1 MSNIKEDLE
10 CLEKSTMFHMSLG
23 SKELFHSNFLHWLAE
38 NYWDF
43 FIEVMHKLA
52 GLESFWWENVNGPN
66 GKIYSQNNNNLKV
79 LRENRNFDL
88 SIYILDSEIVDE
100 EEKKQIWIPVLVLE
114 NKVKSLPYKEQLDSY
129 TKKAFEEWKRGSKIG
144 NIDCQ
149 KEQAVKDK
157 SYKWTPEN
165 GITFILLSLLHS
177 GLDNQDLEKVQTIS
191 FKRKKKD
198 EQLHIYFKWISQTY
212 HNLLEAFENS
222 KSAIGFH
229 SDLDRH
235 VFEDYKMFVESLIN
249 IASNDWKIDKND
261 NYIDKICPWSSSK
274 GYEPDKQTL
283 LRIDDIRQ
291 KIHYS
296 QMQKMLMD
304 ELETEYKDKGK
315 QITLKRVMSPSDV
328 NEEKE
333 GETFTKPIIC
343 CSTNYMHNLGIL
355 EIYVTYDKN
364 LVGVQIQG
372 NAYEHVFFDIEKKD
386 KETYLKLKDEMENLV
401 FFFEFEKDTDPLLTE
416 KFPRF
421 GSQIMEIMN
430 RKSKRFKKGLGNN
443 RFGYYEK
450 SGVIYQKV
458 YIPEYATITNV
469 ISAIVEDIKCCVL
482 KLWKIN

>member
-1 MSNIKEDLE
+1 ME
-10 CLEKSTMFHMSLG
+10 
-23 SKELFHSNFLHWLAE
+23 
-38 NYWDF
+38 
-43 FIEVMHKLA
+43 
-52 GLESFWWENVNGPN
+52 
-66 GKIYSQNNNNLKV
+66 
-79 LRENRNFDL
+79 
-88 SIYILDSEIVDE
+88 
-100 EEKKQIWIPVLVLE
+100 
-114 NKVKSLPYKEQLDSY
+114 KEQ
-129 TKKAFEEWKRGSKIG
+129 
-144 NIDCQ
+144 NI
-149 KEQAVKDK
+149 
-157 SYKWTPEN
+157 T
-165 GITFILLSLLHS
+165 
-177 GLDNQDLEKVQTIS
+177 

-198 EQLHIYFKWISQTY
+198 EQLHIYFKWISKTY
-212 HNLLEAFENS
+212 CDLLKAFKETGIAF
-222 KSAIGFH
+222 KSL
-229 SDLDRH
+229 LDGY

-261 NYIDKICPWSSSK
+261 YYIDKICPWSSSK

-304 ELETEYKDKGK
+304 ELETEYKGK

-386 KETYLKLKDEMENLV
+386 KETYLKLKDEMGNLD
-401 FFFEFEKDTDPLLTE
+401 FFFEFEDKDSLLTE
-416 KFPRF
+416 KFPGF
-421 GSQIMEIMN
+421 GNRGAMVIMN
-430 RKSKRFKKGLGNN
+430 RKSNRFKEDIGNN

-450 SGVIYQKV
+450 S
-458 YIPEYATITNV
+458 
-469 ISAIVEDIKCCVL
+469 
-482 KLWKIN
+482 

>member
-165 GITFILLSLLHS
+165 GITFILLSLLS
-177 GLDNQDLEKVQTIS
+177 SDLNDRDLEKEQNIT

-198 EQLHIYFKWISQTY
+198 EQLHIYFKWISKTY
-212 HNLLEAFENS
+212 F
-222 KSAIGFH
+222 
-229 SDLDRH
+229 
-235 VFEDYKMFVESLIN
+235 
-249 IASNDWKIDKND
+249 
-261 NYIDKICPWSSSK
+261 
-274 GYEPDKQTL
+274 
-283 LRIDDIRQ
+283 
-291 KIHYS
+291 
-296 QMQKMLMD
+296 
-304 ELETEYKDKGK
+304 
-315 QITLKRVMSPSDV
+315 
-328 NEEKE
+328 
-333 GETFTKPIIC
+333 
-343 CSTNYMHNLGIL
+343 
-355 EIYVTYDKN
+355 
-364 LVGVQIQG
+364 
-372 NAYEHVFFDIEKKD
+372 
-386 KETYLKLKDEMENLV
+386 
-401 FFFEFEKDTDPLLTE
+401 
-416 KFPRF
+416 
-421 GSQIMEIMN
+421 
-430 RKSKRFKKGLGNN
+430 
-443 RFGYYEK
+443 
-450 SGVIYQKV
+450 
-458 YIPEYATITNV
+458 
-469 ISAIVEDIKCCVL
+469 
-482 KLWKIN
+482 